1 LTASW
6 LPLKRNWLSD
16 KNALTFKSCGLI
28 RIFLTVPAFTGI
40 PRFFLRR
47 KQLTRHSSTVQPK
60 LSVLTR
66 QQIEQIHQYS
76 LDILSS
82 VGLRV
87 DSGKALEF
95 FSRAGSG
102 IRIEAGRA
110 FIQPEIVDWAINVAH
125 AGIKIHNRMGDVAFT
140 AGQGTH
146 YGVGVTNLYYQDPLT
161 ESVLLFGRQHMA
173 LGTRLA
179 NALPAYEMVSTI
191 GIIRDVPD
199 GTDDLYAVL
208 EMAANT
214 TKPLVILNSDE
225 RQFGPSLDLLES
237 LAEKPFV
244 IPYFNPVTPLIIN
257 RETGDK
263 LILAIQ
269 RGLPVIYSNYS
280 MAGTTTPITAA
291 GTLALLNAELLG
303 GLVLSQLVRE
313 GAPIILG
320 SLPAFFDMKS
330 MTDFYDPQTILLNA
344 ACAEMMAFYHL
355 PHAGTSGSGLGW
367 GADLPGAG
375 MHWLNHLTTCLGMTG
390 LVPFVG
396 GSLGSK
402 AFSPT
407 SVVYANEIILQARS
421 FAQGFP
427 LNDEAVALD
436 EIEVVGPGGNFLM
449 AKSTRQNFRSAYFT
463 SGIFPR
469 ISLEKWEEKGR
480 PVAIDILKQETI
492 KNIREAT
499 APDDHDTIL
508 AIGEEFIRKF
518 RQ

>member
-1 LTASW
+1 M
-6 LPLKRNWLSD
+6 
-16 KNALTFKSCGLI
+16 
-28 RIFLTVPAFTGI
+28 
-40 PRFFLRR
+40 
-47 KQLTRHSSTVQPK
+47 TRHSSIVQPK
-60 LSVLTR
+60 LSVLTS
-66 QQIEQIHQYS
+66 QQIEQVHLYS
-76 LDILSS
+76 LEILSRI
-82 VGLRV
+82 GLRV
-87 DSGKALEF
+87 DSARALKLF
-95 FSRAGSG
+95 TRAGG
-102 IRIEAGRA
+102 GVRIEAERV
-110 FIQPEIVDWAINVAH
+110 FIQPEMVDWAVNVAR
-125 AGIKIHNRMGDVAFT
+125 ATIQIYNRLGQVAFK
-140 AGQGTH
+140 AGEGTH
-146 YGVGVTNLYYQDPLT
+146 YGVGVTNLYYQDPQT
-161 ESVLLFGRQHMA
+161 EAVTPFSREHMA

-179 NALPAYEMVSTI
+179 QVLPAYELVSTL
-191 GIIRDVPD
+191 GIIRDVPE

-225 RQFGPSLDLLES
+225 KQFSPSLDLLAS

-263 LILAIQ
+263 LIMAIE

-330 MTDFYDPQTILLNA
+330 MTDFYDLQTILLNA

-367 GADLPGAG
+367 GADLPSAG
-375 MHWLNHLTTCLGMTG
+375 MHWLNHLTASLGMTG

-402 AFSPT
+402 AFSPN
-407 SVVYANEIILQARS
+407 SVVYANDVILQARR
-421 FAQGFP
+421 FAEGFP
-427 LNDEAVALD
+427 LNDEAVGLD
-436 EIEVVGPGGNFLM
+436 EIEAAGPGGNFLT
-449 AKSTRQNFRSAYFT
+449 AKSTRQNFRNAYFT

-469 ISLEKWEEKGR
+469 LSLEKWEEKGR
-480 PVAIDILKQETI
+480 PAALDLLKQETI
-492 KNIREAT
+492 RAIAAARPPE
-499 APDDHDTIL
+499 DHDQIL
-508 AIGEEFIRKF
+508 AVGEALIKKYTG
-518 RQ
+518 

>member
-1 LTASW
+1 M
-6 LPLKRNWLSD
+6 
-16 KNALTFKSCGLI
+16 
-28 RIFLTVPAFTGI
+28 
-40 PRFFLRR
+40 
-47 KQLTRHSSTVQPK
+47 TRHSSIVQPK
-60 LSVLTR
+60 LSVLTD
-66 QQIEQIHQYS
+66 QQIEQVHLYS
-76 LDILSS
+76 LEILSRI
-82 VGLRV
+82 GLRV
-87 DSGKALEF
+87 DSPRALKF
-95 FSRAGSG
+95 FARAGAG
-102 IRIEAGRA
+102 VRVEAERV
-110 FIQPEIVDWAINVAH
+110 FIQPEMVEWAVNVAH
-125 AGIKIHNRMGDVAFT
+125 ATVKIYNRLGQLAFK
-140 AGQGTH
+140 AGEGTH
-146 YGVGVTNLYYQDPLT
+146 YGVGVTNLFYQDPQT
-161 ESVLLFGRQHMA
+161 EAVTPFSRQHMA

-179 NALPAYEMVSTI
+179 QDLPAYEMVSTI

-225 RQFGPSLDLLES
+225 RQFGPSLDLLAS

-263 LILAIQ
+263 LILALE

-375 MHWLNHLTTCLGMTG
+375 MHWLNHLTTSLGMTG

-407 SVVYANEIILQARS
+407 SVVYANEIILQARR
-421 FAQGFP
+421 FADGFP
-427 LNDEAVALD
+427 LNDEAVGLD
-436 EIEVVGPGGNFLM
+436 EIEAAGPGGNFLK
-449 AKSTRQNFRSAYFT
+449 AKSTRQNFRHAYFT

-480 PVAIDILKQETI
+480 PEAIDILKQETI
-492 KNIREAT
+492 RAIEEAH
-499 APDDHDTIL
+499 PPEDHDKIL
-508 AIGEEFIRKF
+508 AAGEDFIRKL
-518 RQ
+518 